1 MERTD
6 VDETVALLKSFKLC
20 RIIFGISNLRMLI
33 ISSPAKETRV
43 SKQPLRHISGKTI
56 LGHTF

>member
-6 VDETVALLKSFKLC
+6 IDEAVAVLVSFKFG
-20 RIIFGISNLRMLI
+20 RIIYGISNLRMLI

-43 SKQPLRHISGKTI
+43 SKQI
-56 LGHTF
+56 

>member
-6 VDETVALLKSFKLC
+6 VDEAAAFLVSFKLC
-20 RIIFGISNLRMLI
+20 RIICGISNLRMLI

-43 SKQPLRHISGKTI
+43 SKQTRRHISGKTI
-56 LGHTF
+56 